1 MALMPLNQHGRA
13 DGTMPDAT
21 ELPAADH
28 APRAR
33 DRRAPRVARPVP
45 TGALQGAPS
54 PQSAKAWG
62 RLQFRPPD
70 RSDCRV
76 HAFHTWR
83 TSVRGCMAI
92 VFEGGL
98 DSRAGNPAPS
108 PEPGGFSPWPLDV
121 SLGSAGEKGSLA
133 LNSEG
138 SGHPPGAT
146 RGTCTE
152 PPGTVLF
159 FFKNPL
165 RLLSAFFWVLGCPE
179 PTPAL

>member
-1 MALMPLNQHGRA
+1 MRRSSREMALMPLNQHGRA

-28 APRAR
+28 APHAR

-92 VFEGGL
+92 AFE
-98 DSRAGNPAPS
+98 
-108 PEPGGFSPWPLDV
+108 
-121 SLGSAGEKGSLA
+121 
-133 LNSEG
+133 EG
-138 SGHPPGAT
+138 SGLQGRKPSALPRAWRVLSVAT
-146 RGTCTE
+146 RCQPWLSRRERQPGPE
-152 PPGTVLF
+152 QRGLGPPTRSDQGHVH
-159 FFKNPL
+159 
-165 RLLSAFFWVLGCPE
+165 
-179 PTPAL
+179 